1 MPKKPEQAVKSEDV
15 KTMEALIE
23 IIVADSTPAHNEIQA
38 LNKLL
43 SIRKKDTSYFE
54 TIVDSGLS
62 QGSCPSCGFQTHWL
76 VPESELNIM
85 GIVSSELDE
94 RVPMYTSAET
104 CVEFQESCSKKKIGI

>member
-43 SIRKKDTSYFE
+43 SIRKKETSYFE
-54 TIVDSGLS
+54 TMVDSRLS
-62 QGSCPSCGFQTHWL
+62 HGSCPSCGFETHWL
-76 VPESELNIM
+76 VPEAELNIM
-85 GIVSSELDE
+85 GIVSSEEDD

-104 CVEFQESCSKKKIGI
+104 CPEYAESCSKKKIGV